1 MGLSGNP
8 PVNFA
13 SAYRRHMKSQFT
25 SKKPAAGYPSSVN
38 GSQGTPPSSTP
49 NLESAPPQQTPDQ
62 PQFEIPQTAGPNS
75 PNAAKRENVWS
86 RSKPEVNS
94 QPTSPVIT
102 SEQQP
107 AEEHAVRQQGAVWK
121 HKKPDDLSQP
131 TSPIVTQPE
140 PPSVQDIPVEPSPP
154 AGLKPSAEPAA
165 PPAESVMATP
175 SPNPSTAATP
185 TTVPSIS
192 PPVEQA
198 APTVSLTGVQTGVP
212 DIDPPALSAT
222 PLNTTASVTPLVA
235 TPIPTGQYH
244 EAENPS
250 EPRTSHRDDLETGV
264 RDVARSHAVADV
276 QVGDATALNEPPALE
291 QQANSP
297 SGWQLALTIAA
308 RGAFDGVYTATG
320 KTFGE
325 LAAAGCYMLPENSEV
340 LKWVKN
346 VLCACPA
353 IAGGGLGA
361 IAGASVGK
369 RMDERW
375 RLDNRAFEI
384 VGGSLGLVAGAG
396 IGTLT
401 PVSYALR
408 GMSHTAQLAA
418 LVRSIVY
425 PLVRD
430 LLTASTSRALGT
442 VRPPDDFARRA
453 KMTLVAT
460 IFYFGFSV
468 GSSAA
473 NAELGNV
480 STSSFERYMRE
491 VMSHVGVSAGVELLD
506 TVVGTVIRAMW
517 WVPFVDRLAHQRAQ
531 GDPVPFYYREP
542 DVYRPHPD
550 SGSTISRWLRNPF
563 TVSTLF
569 SGVARYFGVNL
580 VQTVP
585 LPEHFDNFLVNLGA
599 SAINGATE
607 FRGMSAQWL
616 ENSFGELRE
625 ARPVNARLEPAQPPL
640 DTADLEAND
649 IPLPAHNTEA
659 TGTDAPQQPA
669 AH

>member
-1 MGLSGNP
+1 
-8 PVNFA
+8 
-13 SAYRRHMKSQFT
+13 MKSQFT